1 VTPTSL
7 ETRRLTPGAER
18 LIALAPGLVVAVALA
33 LVDGLAQPKTAVIGI
48 IVVAPLL
55 TAVFGTSRDVA
66 LIGVLC
72 GTLVVLS
79 GVWRNNFDETV
90 FAYRVTVVVA
100 ASILAVL
107 VARGRTQI
115 ARDRQRFALLSAV
128 AEIADGTRSLEETV
142 SRLIELVVPSAADIC
157 IVDAVSQGELK
168 RLAVHVA
175 GRGAAAD
182 KRALEARPPA
192 TLDLLGDRE
201 QPQLVARVDDELL
214 RRMAIDDDDLQALRA
229 LHAISTAVV
238 PLRARGRRVG
248 SLTLVT
254 TASSGRHLDAG
265 DLEFAKVLAGRA
277 ALALDNAGLF
287 SELETIEAQL
297 TAALSTL
304 AEAVTV
310 QHAEGALIYAND
322 AAARM
327 LGYDSPQALLATP
340 VAQLFSAFET
350 THEDGSPLRPEE
362 LPGRRVLSGLEPTPL
377 VVRSIDRASG
387 EETWRVTKASG
398 VYDRDGK
405 VKLVV
410 NVIEDI
416 TEVKRAELAQRLL
429 ARSGELLASS
439 LDYERTLQ
447 QVAELAVPQL
457 ADWCSVSMPDG
468 QGLIRTVAV
477 AHADPEK
484 VAFAKRL
491 ADRYPVSADA
501 PTGAPA
507 VIRDGVSSCVNEV
520 TDAMLEQAAQDPEH
534 LELLRGVGL
543 RAGLTVPMSAAGSTV
558 GALSLVSAESA
569 RRFSGADVKLAEELA
584 RRAGSAVENARLYA
598 ERSHIART
606 LQTELLPGRLPE
618 MPGWRVATLYRP
630 AGDENWVGGD
640 FYDAF
645 EVRGGWLAIV
655 GDVAGRG
662 AEAAALTGLARHT
675 LRTAAKLLDD
685 PLDAV
690 GTLNAELRARAQMSL
705 CSVAAVLL
713 REDDGRTTAEIVCAG
728 HPLPLLARAGAAAQV
743 GEFSPMLGAYA
754 VEAWQRTTVEIEP
767 GDVLVLYTD
776 GVFDA
781 VGEGGRFGEE
791 RLQRTVAGADDA
803 RGAVGRIDLA
813 LNAFEVGDQA
823 DDTAV
828 LAVERVGAVGVV
840 GASASAGASRERGH
854 EDRPGL

>member
-1 VTPTSL
+1 LAPRADRVL
-7 ETRRLTPGAER
+7 
-18 LIALAPGLVVAVALA
+18 ALAPGLLVVSALA
-33 LVDGLAQPKTAVIGI
+33 LIDALAQPSTAVIGI
-48 IVVAPLL
+48 VVVAPLL
-55 TAVFGTSRDVA
+55 TALFGTSRDVA
-66 LIGVLC
+66 TIGVIS
-72 GTLVVLS
+72 GALVLLS
-79 GVWRNNFDETV
+79 GVWRHNFDETV
-90 FAYRVTVVVA
+90 FVYRVIVVVA
-100 ASILAVL
+100 ASVLAVL
-107 VARGRTQI
+107 ISRGRNQI
-115 ARDRQRFALLSAV
+115 ARDRQRFALLSSV

-142 SRLIELVVPSAADIC
+142 TRLIDLVAPSAADIC
-157 IVDAVSQGELK
+157 IVDAVSQGELE
-168 RLAVHVA
+168 RLAVHA
-175 GRGAAAD
+175 TGRDATAS

-201 QPQLVARVDDELL
+201 QPQLVVTVDDDLL
-214 RRMAIDDDDLQALRA
+214 RRMAIDDDDLRGLRD
-229 LHAISTAVV
+229 LRAISTVIV

-248 SLTLVT
+248 SLTLIT
-254 TASSGRHLDAG
+254 TASSGRRFDAG

-310 QHAEGALIYAND
+310 QHAEGALIYANE

-327 LGYDSPQALLATP
+327 LGYDSPQEVLATP
-340 VAQLFSAFET
+340 VEELFSAFEST
-350 THEDGSPLRPEE
+350 NEDGSPLRPED

-398 VYDRDGK
+398 VYDRDGR

-416 TEVKRAELAQRLL
+416 TEVKRAEMAQRLL
-429 ARSGELLASS
+429 ARAGELLASS

-457 ADWCSVSMPDG
+457 ADWCTVALPDG
-468 QGLIRTVAV
+468 RGFIRTVAV
-477 AHADPEK
+477 AHADAEK
-484 VAFAKRL
+484 MAFANRL
-491 ADRYPVSADA
+491 TDRYPLPEDA
-501 PTGAPA
+501 ATGAAA
-507 VIRDGVSSCVNEV
+507 VIRDGVSQCVNEI
-520 TDAMLEQAAQDPEH
+520 TDEMLERAAHDGEH
-534 LELLRGVGL
+534 LELLRGVGM
-543 RAGLTVPMSAAGSTV
+543 RAGLTVPMSAAGMAL
-558 GALSLVSAESA
+558 GALSLISAESA
-569 RRFSGADVKLAEELA
+569 RRFSAADVELAEELA
-584 RRAGSAVENARLYA
+584 RRAGSAVENARLYT

-606 LQTELLPGRLPE
+606 LQTELLPGKLPD

-690 GTLNAELRARAQMSL
+690 GTLNAELRARTQMSL

-713 REDDGRTTAEIVCAG
+713 REHDGRATADIVCAG
-728 HPLPLLARAGAAAQV
+728 HPLPLLARGGGADQV
-743 GEFSPMLGAYA
+743 GAFSPMLGAYA
-754 VEAWQRTTVEIEP
+754 VEEWQRTTVEIEP

-781 VGEGGRFGEE
+781 IGEDGRFGED
-791 RLQRTVAGADDA
+791 RLQRTVAGVDDA
-803 RGAVGRIDLA
+803 AGAVTRIDGA
-813 LNAFEVGDQA
+813 LSAFAVGAQA

-828 LAVERVGAVGVV
+828 LAVERIGAVW
-840 GASASAGASRERGH
+840 APAGARRGGGR
-854 EDRPGL
+854 EDRPRA

>member
-1 VTPTSL
+1 M
-7 ETRRLTPGAER
+7 PGSER
-18 LIALAPGLVVAVALA
+18 VLALAPGVSIAVALA
-33 LVDGLAQPKTAVIGI
+33 LVDILAAPPNAVIGI
-48 IVVAPLL
+48 VVLAPVVTVL
-55 TAVFGTSRDVA
+55 FGTWRDVA
-66 LIGVLC
+66 AISALAIA
-72 GTLVVLS
+72 LVVAS
-79 GVWRNNFDETV
+79 GLWSHNFGDIPYFQRIFV
-90 FAYRVTVVVA
+90 IGAVGFVSGLA
-100 ASILAVL
+100 ARS
-107 VARGRTQI
+107 RTQV
-115 ARDRQRFALLSAV
+115 ARDRERFAVLSAI
-128 AEIADGTRSLEETV
+128 ADTADGTRSLQDTV
-142 SRLIELVVPSAADIC
+142 AAINELVVPAVADIC
-157 IVDAVSQGELK
+157 IVDAVSSGNVN
-168 RLAVHVA
+168 RLAVRVSGSRA
-175 GRGAAAD
+175 EAD
-182 KRALEARPPA
+182 TRALLARPPA
-192 TLDLLGDRE
+192 TVDTMGDRE
-201 QPQLVARVDDELL
+201 RPQLVASIDEAFM
-214 RRMAIDDDDLQALRA
+214 RHAAVDDDDLAALRA
-229 LHAISTAVV
+229 LRALSTVIV
-238 PLRARGRRVG
+238 PLRARGRRLG
-248 SLTLVT
+248 TLTLIT
-254 TASSGRHLDAG
+254 TAHSGRRFDAE
-265 DLEFAKVLAGRA
+265 DLEFAKVLSGRA

-310 QHAEGALIYAND
+310 QHAEGALIYANE

-327 LGYDSPQALLATP
+327 LGYDSPNAVLATP
-340 VAQLFSAFET
+340 VARLFSAFET
-350 THEDGSPLRPEE
+350 TNEDGSPLRAED

-377 VVRSIDRASG
+377 VVRSIERATG
-387 EETWRVTKASG
+387 EETWRMTKASG

-416 TEVKRAELAQRLL
+416 TEVKRAEMAQRLL
-429 ARSGELLASS
+429 ARAGELLGSS

-457 ADWCSVSMPDG
+457 ADWCTVALPDG
-468 QGLIRTVAV
+468 QGFIRTVAV
-477 AHADPEK
+477 AHADAEK
-484 VAFAKRL
+484 MAFAARL
-491 ADRYPVSADA
+491 AGRYPQPQDSA
-501 PTGAPA
+501 TGTAA
-507 VIRDGVSSCVNEV
+507 VIRDGVSSCVNEI
-520 TDAMLEQAAQDPEH
+520 TDDMLQLAARDDEH
-534 LELLRGVGL
+534 LALLRGVGM
-543 RAGLTVPMSAAGSTV
+543 RAALTVPMSAAGTAV
-558 GALSLVSAESA
+558 GAMSLISAESA
-569 RRFSGADVKLAEELA
+569 RRFSPADVELAEELA
-584 RRAGSAVENARLYA
+584 RRAGSAVENARLYT

-713 REDDGRTTAEIVCAG
+713 REDDGRATAEIVCAG
-728 HPLPLLARAGAAAQV
+728 HPLPLLARAGGAEQV
-743 GEFSPMLGAYA
+743 GRFSPMLGAYA
-754 VEAWQRTTVEIEP
+754 VESWHRTIVELEP

-781 VGEGGRFGEE
+781 VGEGGRFGED
-791 RLQRTVAGADDA
+791 RLRSTVAGVVDA
-803 RGAVGRIDLA
+803 HGAVARIDRA
-813 LNAFEVGDQA
+813 LTAFAVADQA

-828 LAVERVGAVGVV
+828 LAVERLAAVG
-840 GASASAGASRERGH
+840 ASAGASGERVREDPR
-854 EDRPGL
+854 EL